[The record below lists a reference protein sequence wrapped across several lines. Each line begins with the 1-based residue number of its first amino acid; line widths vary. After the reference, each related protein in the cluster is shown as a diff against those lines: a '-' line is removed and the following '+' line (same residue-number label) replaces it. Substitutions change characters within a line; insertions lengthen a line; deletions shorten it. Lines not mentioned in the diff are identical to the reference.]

1 MKKEKILITILTIL
15 IIVMSAISTVQ
26 AASTNTFK
34 ATLNANKTT
43 IKVGE
48 QVTITIKV
56 SDINMG
62 ATGINTLEGTIGYD
76 KNIFEEVK
84 SSNIQSLNNWT
95 TTFNDENSTLNGKF
109 LAVNL
114 SSGTKE
120 TTEIFNITFKVKSE
134 IEKSTKTQITFK
146 DITSNDGTDLVNV
159 GTKSVEITVDSGKT
173 NNTNNG
179 NNQNGNSQNSNNQ
192 NNNNQNNN
200 ANTGVTNTTNN
211 KNNTAKKD
219 NTTSTKILPK
229 TGLSI
234 AIIVAL
240 VIAIIAGI
248 ILAIKNKS
256 MRDIK

>member
-1 MKKEKILITILTIL
+1 MKKERFLAIIITIL

-48 QVTITIKV
+48 QVTVTIKV

-62 ATGINTLEGTIGYD
+62 ETGINTLEGTISYD

-95 TTFNDENSTLNGKF
+95 TTFNDESSTLNGKF

-159 GTKSVEITVDSGKT
+159 GTKSVEITVDTGKT
-173 NNTNNG
+173 NDTNNG

-192 NNNNQNNN
+192 NNN

-211 KNNTAKKD
+211 KNNIAKKD

-229 TGLSI
+229 TGLSV

-240 VIAIIAGI
+240 AIAIITGI
-248 ILAIKNKS
+248 ILAIKNKT